1 LPADEEHRAFGAE
14 RVGDAGYRIGRPG
27 SGRYDGAAH
36 AAGHTRV
43 PVGRVRGNLLVPHV
57 DDLDAL
63 IDAAVIDVDDV
74 PAAEREDRIDTL
86 VLQRLGDEVT
96 ARDFLGSGCRGGW
109 KIFGG
114 RERLSH
120 SDLSLRRGRAVS
132 ML

>member
-43 PVGRVRGNLLVPHV
+43 PSAACAALLVPHV

-86 VLQRLGDEVT
+86 VLSALATR
-96 ARDFLGSGCRGGW
+96 
-109 KIFGG
+109 
-114 RERLSH
+114 
-120 SDLSLRRGRAVS
+120 
-132 ML
+132 